1 MSGAD
6 APLLILLGLAL
17 LVAVFLALAEAS
29 LLRISE
35 YRVRA
40 LADEGGNAAV
50 RLLNLVDRLPEVL
63 NLILFLALLAQIG
76 AATVTGVLAQRWF
89 GNLGVTL
96 ASVVL
101 TIVLFVYGEAIPK
114 TYAVRHVEV
123 TALRVAGPISFLE
136 RVLRPLVALLIWVAD
151 VQMPGKG
158 ITTTPTVT
166 EEELR
171 LLAYRAAHEGEIT
184 EADLTLIERAF
195 RFGDRR
201 ADDIMVPRPDIV
213 AVDASTEVES
223 ALEIALAAGHRRL
236 PIYEGSLEHITGV
249 VRLRELTEA
258 RDRGATDLRKLAIAP
273 LVVPESKSVTSLL
286 AEMQDQNN
294 HLAVVVDEYGVTAGL
309 VTVEDVAEE
318 LLGTISDVDEPE
330 ELERVGDNR
339 WRAPGS
345 LPVEDLGEIGMDVP
359 SGDWNTVAGL
369 MIGVAGE
376 LLSPGDAVE
385 VDGYR
390 LTADM
395 VRRRRVTQVSIERI
409 GR

>member
-1 MSGAD
+1 MTGAD

-40 LADEGGNAAV
+40 LADEGGNAAT

-114 TYAVRHVEV
+114 TYAVRHVET

-213 AVDASTEVES
+213 AVDASTDVDR

-249 VRLRELTEA
+249 VRLRELTES
-258 RDRGATDLRKLAIAP
+258 RDRGTTDLRSLATPP

-294 HLAVVVDEYGVTAGL
+294 HLAVVVDEYGATAGL

-330 ELERVGDNR
+330 ELERIGEGK

-345 LPVEDLGEIGMDVP
+345 LPVEDLEEIGIDLP
-359 SGDWNTVAGL
+359 
-369 MIGVAGE
+369 
-376 LLSPGDAVE
+376 
-385 VDGYR
+385 
-390 LTADM
+390 
-395 VRRRRVTQVSIERI
+395 
-409 GR
+409 